1 MDLIPGMRKKL
12 RRRRTEKILEAQAD
26 AESVPAEEGV
36 FWHELSIEGFIG
48 KKLDHFFAKLGMH
61 EADGLYDAVI
71 RQVER
76 PLIQKAL
83 SWAGGNQ
90 IKAARVLGVN
100 RNTLRTKIR
109 KFNIKSK

>member
-12 RRRRTEKILEAQAD
+12 IRRRTEKML
-26 AESVPAEEGV
+26 SSSEGSEKV
-36 FWHELSIEGFIG
+36 SSEQSALWHELSIERFIG
-48 KKLDHFFAKLGMH
+48 KKLDHFFTKLGTH
-61 EADGLYDAVI
+61 EADGLYDVVI
-71 RQVER
+71 GQVER

-83 SWAGGNQ
+83 AWAGGNQ

-109 KFNIKSK
+109 KLRIKGK